1 MGSPTSTSREYPD
14 HPLVGVGALIVRDN
28 RIVLVRRGA
37 EPARGEWSIPGGL
50 VEVGET
56 LKEAVARE
64 ALEETGLQVE
74 PGDLVELLERVFLD
88 DDGRVQYHFVLADFL
103 CRVRGGELSA
113 DSDVLEA
120 IWVDGDQI
128 ATKPLADVTRRV
140 IMKAFSLPLA
150 PSE

>member
-64 ALEETGLQVE
+64 ALEETGLEVE

-128 ATKPLADVTRRV
+128 ATMPLADVTRRV

>member
-128 ATKPLADVTRRV
+128 ATMPLADVTRRV